1 MNVMPALATRPAPT
15 VAPRRVAAVLV
26 GGCDG
31 YPAGTTGEVLGERDG
46 CVVFAPF
53 EPDRVARWAHPVPTL
68 LVPPAL
74 VVVSD

>member
-1 MNVMPALATRPAPT
+1 MPALATRPVSAPLRT
-15 VAPRRVAAVLV
+15 RVAGVLV

-46 CVVFAPF
+46 CVVFAPDR
-53 EPDRVARWAHPVPTL
+53 PDRVARWAHPVPSL

-74 VVVSD
+74 VVVAD